1 MSTTR
6 ARTRKAPSERSAE
19 IVAAAT
25 ELARAE
31 GLSALTQ
38 RAVATRAGV
47 AVGLVAHYR
56 PMDQLVAEVY
66 LDLVGAELREVEVA
80 LAAVADPAARLRL
93 LIDTLVAGDRD
104 DITVVWVE
112 GWAMARRSPAL
123 ADAVRAEMAR
133 WQDMVHDLVA
143 DGCRSGAFST
153 PEPGDVAW
161 QLLGMIDGIN
171 AQSLARGADAAAFA
185 ERVARAA
192 EALVEAKQ
200 GALRG
205 DG

>member
-6 ARTRKAPSERSAE
+6 TRTRKAPAERSAE
-19 IVAAAT
+19 IVASAI

-38 RAVATRAGV
+38 RAVAKSAGV
-47 AVGLVAHYR
+47 AVGLVAHYQ
-56 PMDQLVAEVY
+56 PMDRLVAEVY
-66 LDLVGAELREVEVA
+66 RDLVGSELDDVASAVVAEP
-80 LAAVADPAARLRL
+80 DPVARLRL
-93 LIDTLVAGDRD
+93 LIEMLVAGDRD

-123 ADAVRAEMAR
+123 AEAVHAEMAR
-133 WQDMVHDLVA
+133 WQDFVHDLID
-143 DGCRSGAFST
+143 DGCRSGAFRT
-153 PEPGDVAW
+153 REPGEVAW

-185 ERVARAA
+185 DRVARAA
-192 EALVEAKQ
+192 EALVEAEP
-200 GALRG
+200 GTLRPAT
-205 DG
+205 